1 MGVNLSDQGESQE
14 FNDINITP
22 FVDVVLVLLVIFM
35 VTAPIMMKTTIDLKL
50 PSVNNAD
57 QTKKINL
64 GVTILQSGNLMLNGT
79 LLSPEQLKEE
89 IKLSLKKD
97 PKTQVIIIADKMAS
111 HGMVIEL
118 IDLVKGAGANNFAF
132 QVEKKKK

>member
-1 MGVNLSDQGESQE
+1 MAVNLSDQGESQE

-35 VTAPIMMKTTIDLKL
+35 VTAPIMMKTTIELKL
-50 PSVNNAD
+50 PSVKNAG

-89 IKLSLKKD
+89 IKLSLIKD

>member
-1 MGVNLSDQGESQE
+1 
-14 FNDINITP
+14 
-22 FVDVVLVLLVIFM
+22 
-35 VTAPIMMKTTIDLKL
+35 
-50 PSVNNAD
+50 
-57 QTKKINL
+57 
-64 GVTILQSGNLMLNGT
+64 MLNGT

>member
-1 MGVNLSDQGESQE
+1 MGFNLSDQGESQG

-50 PSVNNAD
+50 PSVNNTD
-57 QTKKINL
+57 ETKQINL
-64 GVTILQSGNLMLNGT
+64 GVTILQSGNLMLNGI
-79 LLSPEQLKEE
+79 LLSPEQLKDE